1 MDVISINFEVPQTG
15 AVYTDIGS
23 SPNFFKAF
31 TSWLKNKKD
40 DISTID
46 VSIFL
51 FNNRKLY
58 DVFFDLANQ
67 GVTVNIYSIPLEGY
81 DKKTAEIIDADT
93 GDSLGRHSKYSLAHD
108 VYKEFSINPHPN
120 MKLYIFPHTYV
131 RSKNMLKF
139 SRGALPY
146 SLHIKHVAATLKNGD
161 MVAGLASSNLAVR
174 DESKIETAI
183 IAQLSPGEVHA
194 TRDFYAGLR
203 ENSIPISEFDPEEEY
218 CITMREKPGK
228 SRTMYIAPFYFDSPV
243 DFEENLKT
251 MVRKAQNRI
260 IICGQHVCAYDY
272 TIPSRY
278 TNSRSR
284 NRSGKSDGFLASVL
298 SKIEAGIDVQIL
310 SQTYCDQQATHGCRE
325 PQNKD
330 AFINFVEA
338 ARHAGCTYY
347 VNEKIHSKFIIIDD
361 ITIITTANFTPTQ
374 FIYLPNVDI
383 PEYNYT
389 GIHSEVGTYF
399 VISSKEL
406 ADKMVQHYEDLLNDA
421 STRLMFSEGKYRY

>member
-1 MDVISINFEVPQTG
+1 MDVISINFEIPQSET
-15 AVYTDIGS
+15 AYTDLGS
-23 SPNFFKAF
+23 SPNFFKSF
-31 TSWLKNKKD
+31 TSWLLSNKN

-46 VSIFL
+46 ISIFL

-58 DVFFDLANQ
+58 DVLLDLANH
-67 GVTVNIYSIPLEGY
+67 GINVNVYSIPLEGY

-93 GDSLGRHSKYSLAHD
+93 GDSLGRHSKYSLAQD
-108 VYKEFSINPHPN
+108 VYNEFIINPHPN
-120 MKLYIFPHTYV
+120 MRLYIFPHTYV

-146 SLHIKHVAATLKNGD
+146 SLHIKHFAATLKNGD

-174 DESKIETAI
+174 DESKIEAAV
-183 IAQLSPGEVHA
+183 IARLSPGEIHS

-203 ENSIPISEFDPEEEY
+203 ENSIPICEFDPEEEY
-218 CITMREKPGK
+218 RITMREKPGK
-228 SRTMYIAPFYFDSPV
+228 SRAMYIAPFYFDSPV

-251 MVRKAQNRI
+251 MVSHAQNRI
-260 IICGQHVCAYDY
+260 IICGQHVCAYNY
-272 TIPSRY
+272 TVPSRY
-278 TNSRSR
+278 TNSRSK
-284 NRSGKSDGFLASVL
+284 NQSGRSDGFLASVL
-298 SKIEAGIDVQIL
+298 SKIEAGIDVQII
-310 SQTYCDQQATHGCRE
+310 SQTYCDRQGTHGCRE
-325 PQNKD
+325 PQNQE
-330 AFINFVEA
+330 AFINFIEA
-338 ARHAGCTYY
+338 ARSAGCTYY
-347 VNEKIHSKFIIIDD
+347 VNERIHSKFIIIDD

-374 FIYLPNVDI
+374 FIYLPDVDI

-406 ADKMVQHYEDLLNDA
+406 ADKMVQHYEGLLDDV